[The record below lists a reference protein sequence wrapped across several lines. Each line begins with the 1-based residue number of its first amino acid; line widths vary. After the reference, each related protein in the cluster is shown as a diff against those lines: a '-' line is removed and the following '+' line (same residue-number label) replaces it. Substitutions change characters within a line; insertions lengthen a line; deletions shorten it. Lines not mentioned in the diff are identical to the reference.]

1 MKICGASALSLNKKQ
16 SSTYNK
22 YACGCFLYAPSIY
35 TASLQKS
42 FQNSHGWWWFQAES
56 SSHCELAAQECTGGT
71 FLSVPAVLF
80 CLTSCICTIYF
91 QKSFQY
97 RHGWRRFYAAAM
109 FLHEQ
114 KLVSKYCTRRYS
126 ICAGIFSL
134 IVDWCSARTIILLS
148 TRQEMSLMMLMYMTL
163 SSRMFSTGHERGRFV
178 PCRALYNAKKFSF
191 AFSSSLNRSTN
202 TESLYL
208 RTRLGSNALFL

>member
-1 MKICGASALSLNKKQ
+1 MSLNKKQ

-42 FQNSHGWWWFQAES
+42 FQNRHGWRWFQAES

-80 CLTSCICTIYF
+80 CLTPCIYAVYF
-91 QKSFQY
+91 QKAFQH
-97 RHGWRRFYAAAM
+97 RHGWRWFYAAAM
-109 FLHEQ
+109 FLREQ

-126 ICAGIFSL
+126 ICAGIFSF
-134 IVDWCSARTIILLS
+134 IVDWCSANTIILLS
-148 TRQEMSLMMLMYMTL
+148 TRQETSLIMFIYITL
-163 SSRMFSTGHERGRFV
+163 SSLMFSTGQ
-178 PCRALYNAKKFSF
+178 
-191 AFSSSLNRSTN
+191 
-202 TESLYL
+202 ES
-208 RTRLGSNALFL
+208 GK